1 VIRFD
6 FDERHVFEP
15 PDDQLP
21 WFVRVL
27 IADATFWA
35 LFLFIAG
42 PWLAL
47 IYLLWPR
54 VPEKPHQVA
63 EERTPIV
70 FMQPQEIPRE
80 LLRPRIASPK
90 PTPKPTENITV
101 PGNTKPFEAGEPPA
115 PKPAPP
121 DPPAA
126 ELPRPEPETQIT
138 RNTTTPPPVPQPG
151 RDEAPRAPAAG
162 VLGRALQNLDRYA
175 QTQAP
180 ANPLGGATDDVGG
193 FQFDPKGA
201 DFGPWIRR
209 FITQVRRNWLIPLT
223 AQSFRGH
230 VVLQFVVHRD
240 GRITDIHIAQP
251 SDIPSFTQAAYNAI
265 AGSNPTLRLPAD
277 YPDEACPFTVT
288 FFYNEEPPR

>member
-151 RDEAPRAPAAG
+151 RDEAPRAPATG

-175 QTQAP
+175 REQTP
-180 ANPLGGATDDVGG
+180 ANPPLADRSPEQSCFGHGKFQTRRPCGAWSRRRTAMASAAMQRLRT
-193 FQFDPKGA
+193 FTKP
-201 DFGPWIRR
+201 PLPIR
-209 FITQVRRNWLIPLT
+209 TSRRL
-223 AQSFRGH
+223 
-230 VVLQFVVHRD
+230 
-240 GRITDIHIAQP
+240 
-251 SDIPSFTQAAYNAI
+251 
-265 AGSNPTLRLPAD
+265 
-277 YPDEACPFTVT
+277 
-288 FFYNEEPPR
+288 

>member
-223 AQSFRGH
+223 AQTFRGH
-230 VVLQFVVHRD
+230 VVLQFVVTRTSSL
-240 GRITDIHIAQP
+240 I
-251 SDIPSFTQAAYNAI
+251 
-265 AGSNPTLRLPAD
+265 NP
-277 YPDEACPFTVT
+277 
-288 FFYNEEPPR
+288 